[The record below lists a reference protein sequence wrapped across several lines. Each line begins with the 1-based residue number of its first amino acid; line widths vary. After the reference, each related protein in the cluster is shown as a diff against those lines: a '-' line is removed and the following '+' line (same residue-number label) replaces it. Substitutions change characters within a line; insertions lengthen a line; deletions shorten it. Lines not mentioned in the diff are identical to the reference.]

1 MGCDH
6 FKPLAVL
13 LNTYI
18 ILLSVIKDRVA
29 FDVPAYEGL
38 LAGHFHRGPGYGRRR
53 IGGTDD
59 WLLIMT
65 LRGEGRISSVKGDVP
80 SEAGDLYLFSPGTT
94 HDYGTARLSEE
105 WEILWVHFHPPTDWL
120 DLLQWPFVSPGISRL
135 HLEGHQEIEEAFR
148 EVIRLSVSTGPLRP
162 AFGLNALEKLLLMC
176 AASRPGSTG
185 GVDARIK
192 QAIEYIHSHLGQ
204 AMSLSDLSRL
214 CHLSESRFAHLFR
227 EITGLPPKQYV
238 LVQRLQRAQTLLSR
252 TSLGIA
258 EIAAEVGMD
267 PFYLSLRFKKETT
280 FSPRQFRAIA
290 ANRADSQYSVVGR
303 DG

>member
-1 MGCDH
+1 M
-6 FKPLAVL
+6 K
-13 LNTYI
+13 TYI
-18 ILLSVIKDRVA
+18 ILLPVIKDRVA

-65 LRGEGRISSVKGDVP
+65 LCGEGRISSAKGDV
-80 SEAGDLYLFSPGTT
+80 SAQAGDLYLISPGTT
-94 HDYGTARLSEE
+94 HDYGTARFSEE

-120 DLLQWPFVSPGISRL
+120 EFLRWPAVSPGISCM
-135 HLEGHQEIEEAFR
+135 HLEDHEEIEAAFR
-148 EVIRLSVSTGPLRP
+148 EVIRLSTSTGPLRP
-162 AFGLNALEKLLLMC
+162 AFGLNALEKLLLLC
-176 AASRPGSTG
+176 EASRPGGTG
-185 GVDARIK
+185 GVDERVK
-192 QAIEYIHSHLGQ
+192 RAIEYIHSHLGEP
-204 AMSLSDLSRL
+204 MSLSDLSRL

-227 EITGLPPKQYV
+227 EFTGLPPIQYV

-267 PFYLSLRFKKETT
+267 PFYLSLRFKRETAL
-280 FSPRQFRAIA
+280 SPRQFRLQA
-290 ANRADSQYSVVGR
+290 ANRVES
-303 DG
+303 